1 MAVDL
6 GIPSA
11 ILLAFAAAR
20 GTGSPLGAVGMLG
33 IRGGALLGPVPV
45 AVGWTGVLLSGAA
58 NALEVTGGAL
68 LGCVSVGV
76 GLAEAS
82 LGAVGMLE
90 IRGAVVPG
98 QGGRLLKASSL
109 AS

>member
-1 MAVDL
+1 MELRITRAAL
-6 GIPSA
+6 F
-11 ILLAFAAAR
+11 AFVVAR
-20 GTGSPLGAVGMLG
+20 WTGASLGAVGMLG

-45 AVGWTGVLLSGAA
+45 AVGWTGVLPGAA
-58 NALEVTGGAL
+58 NALKVTGGAL
-68 LGCVSVGV
+68 LGPVPVAI

-90 IRGAVVPG
+90 IRGAVVSG
-98 QGGRLLKASSL
+98 QGGRRLKASIL